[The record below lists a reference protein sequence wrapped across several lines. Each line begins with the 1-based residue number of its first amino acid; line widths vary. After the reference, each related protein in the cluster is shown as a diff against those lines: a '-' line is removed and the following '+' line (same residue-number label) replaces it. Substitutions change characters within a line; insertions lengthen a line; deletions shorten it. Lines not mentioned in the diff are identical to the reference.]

1 MAIKNITLNF
11 GALSKKHLKMKK
23 QIAILCLSL
32 CVGSASFVGCKE
44 KATNTT
50 NKTTTNATDSTNVT
64 NTAAAPAATSPA
76 DTASSTPVQP
86 VANKPAATK
95 TQKFGYINSAELLKI
110 MPEAKKADANLNS
123 FVQGLE
129 KQFGSLQTDYKNK
142 ITEFQSQEKTMVDAV
157 KQTKIKAITD
167 LEQQMQQSQAAAQ
180 QQIAQKRE
188 QLFKP
193 ILDKA
198 ERAIKTVGKENNYDY
213 IFDTSSGSFIYANE
227 GHNVMPLVK
236 AKLNIK

>member
-1 MAIKNITLNF
+1 
-11 GALSKKHLKMKK
+11 MKK
-23 QIAILCLSL
+23 QIALLCLSL
-32 CVGSASFVGCKE
+32 YVGSAGLVGCKE
-44 KATNTT
+44 KANTT
-50 NKTTTNATDSTNVT
+50 ANKTTTAPDSTQVT
-64 NTAAAPAATSPA
+64 NTAAAPAVASPA
-76 DTASSTPVQP
+76 DTATITPVQT
-86 VANKPAATK
+86 VADKPAAATK

-110 MPEAKKADANLNS
+110 MPDAKRADATLNS
-123 FVQGLE
+123 YVQGLE
-129 KQFGSLQTDYKNK
+129 KQFGTLQTDYKNR
-142 ITEFQSQEKTMVDAV
+142 ITEFQAQEKTMVDAV

-198 ERAIKTVGKENNYDY
+198 ERAIKTVGKENSYDY

>member
-1 MAIKNITLNF
+1 M
-11 GALSKKHLKMKK
+11 KKHF
-23 QIAILCLSL
+23 AILCLSL
-32 CVGSASFVGCKE
+32 YVGSAGFVGCKE
-44 KATNTT
+44 KATTT
-50 NKTTTNATDSTNVT
+50 ANKTSTTVSDSTKVT
-64 NTAAAPAATSPA
+64 NTAATPVADSPVDTAAT
-76 DTASSTPVQP
+76 TPVQT
-86 VANKPAATK
+86 VADKPAATK
-95 TQKFGYINSAELLKI
+95 SQKFGYINSAELLKI
-110 MPEAKKADANLNS
+110 MPDAKKADATLNS
-123 FVQGLE
+123 YVQGLE
-129 KQFGSLQTDYKNK
+129 KQFGTLQTDYKNK
-142 ITEFQSQEKTMVDAV
+142 ITEFQAQEKTMVDAV

-236 AKLNIK
+236 SKLNIK